1 MSDPEGGE
9 EPERM
14 PCFLYRNL
22 KACLFIQRKGSEAC
36 TVYIGRSAG
45 REAAVRRGAEPGPLE
60 GHGLC
65 GTGNIRQAFNK
76 LACSRKSSADS
87 QTLTEFEGPG
97 RGTRVRK

>member
-1 MSDPEGGE
+1 MFPVQKFKRLPFYTTEGL
-9 EPERM
+9 RAV
-14 PCFLYRNL
+14 CNHR
-22 KACLFIQRKGSEAC
+22 SVEAC
-36 TVYIGRSAG
+36 IVYIGRSAG

-65 GTGNIRQAFNK
+65 GTGNIRQAFSK